1 MALNKAQR
9 EALKHPNIL
18 GAGAAKRRKLPPS
31 QRAAVIN
38 EEFKR
43 GTLHSGSGEI
53 VTNPAQ
59 MRAIIRSE
67 VGLSK
72 QKKSKNALRDAVMGG
87 SSAVI
92 RIARA
97 KKKK

>member
-1 MALNKAQR
+1 MNEAQR
-9 EALKHPNIL
+9 KAMIHPNVL
-18 GAGAAKRRKLPPS
+18 GAGAAKRRRLPRD

-59 MRAIIRSE
+59 MKAIIRSE
-67 VGLSK
+67 TA
-72 QKKSKNALRDAVMGG
+72 QKKSTNALRDAVMGG
-87 SSAVI
+87 SSAVV
-92 RIARA
+92 RVARA
-97 KKKK
+97 KKKRGK